1 MNTERDWRC
10 DDIKTQ
16 LHSPHEQNKQTHSQ
30 ILFFTAT
37 IKMSGLVAVAASA
50 AVAVAEPP
58 PPAAAKP
65 PSPPPPARGPWP
77 RC

>member
-1 MNTERDWRC
+1 MNTERDRRY
-10 DDIKTQ
+10 DVVKTQ
-16 LHSPHEQNKQTHSQ
+16 PRSTHEENKQTHSQ
-30 ILFFTAT
+30 ILYFTAT
-37 IKMSGLVAVAASA
+37 TKMSGLVAVAAAS
-50 AVAVAEPP
+50 VAEPP